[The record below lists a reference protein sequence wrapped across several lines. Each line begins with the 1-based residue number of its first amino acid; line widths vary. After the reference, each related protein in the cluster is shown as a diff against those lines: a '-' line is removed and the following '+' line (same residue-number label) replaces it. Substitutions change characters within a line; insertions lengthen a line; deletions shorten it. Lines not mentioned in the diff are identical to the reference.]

1 MSKLTV
7 NANEMIVKA
16 AIEKEKAENMVTIES
31 VLSLAAHKGHT
42 NAIIRNIHK
51 MVPVI
56 EGIVL
61 RAAQDKESG
70 DMYLYGEKFY
80 TEGSNNPNARAL
92 MEYAKDF
99 DTEEQVTIPL
109 SHWDENE
116 KELVSDYTVKCNDS
130 TAKRMY
136 VFTKT
141 HTLVIYSQ
149 LENDIRKIMKNSTD
163 AEIKDVKGKLV
174 DNVETM
180 GLRITNKNRVYVA
193 NKAVEGTHL
202 TVLNWSP
209 SNMRSETQLMTA
221 IQPDDAFKIMDKV
234 SGGALSEAM
243 AGKLTVAG
251 LTKLSARLGILG
263 APSVEMVKAAN
274 EEFGYVIVLDEIL
287 GPQDYNADT
296 KKMLESNG
304 IDIDNNTSDGAYC
317 ISVEMIQKS
326 FARLG
331 RNLSID
337 KALLFAAQTRA
348 NKYFTKVFGEAK
360 TQKNMQFRLN
370 RLIEMYGE
378 DKVLFVEAGTN
389 VSHLNREDYKVV
401 VVGNR
406 ETLGCIIDYNG
417 GKLLKNISLQKI
429 VEGDVT
435 THLLDIAKCSETATS
450 GQMLSKFLTADKEAT
465 INALLECMSNNFDT
479 VLENILSGDVNAHQA
494 SLAQF
499 ILRYVENGA
508 ENTAALEALIKEQL
522 PQQISMVYKNRIDI
536 KAYFQRAL
544 FDDTFF
550 LTAGKVDSLLARN
563 EYSGRL
569 ECYSRDVEVKF
580 MEEINEI
587 ENSGLTREEKDAKLA
602 VLLTGVAFKYP
613 SPSSDENAIVT
624 YVTSAQL
631 KARINAMYKAKQIT
645 REERTTLLDDFLNT
659 SYGVTKLG
667 ADNTLKHK
675 LAGMDTDYDG
685 IAVVFEKK
693 LVDILLTKY
702 NDNDG
707 LATIICK

>member
-1 MSKLTV
+1 MSKLV
-7 NANEMIVKA
+7 LNANGMIVKA
-16 AIEKEKAENMVTIES
+16 AVEKAEDIVTVEET
-31 VLSLAAHKGHT
+31 LSMAAHKGHV

-56 EGIVL
+56 EGVVL
-61 RAAQDKESG
+61 RAAQDKKTG
-70 DMYLYGEKFY
+70 KPYLYGERFY

-92 MEYAKDF
+92 MEFARDF
-99 DTEEQVTIPL
+99 DTNEQAVVQL
-109 SHWDENE
+109 SHWDEDE
-116 KELVSDYTVKCNDS
+116 KKLVPDHTVKCNDK
-130 TAKRMY
+130 TADRLY
-136 VFTKT
+136 VATKT
-141 HTLVIYSQ
+141 HTLVIYAQ
-149 LENDIRKIMKNSTD
+149 LEKDLKKIYQNHSEKQLKDMKQ
-163 AEIKDVKGKLV
+163 KFV
-174 DNVETM
+174 DEVETM
-180 GLRITNKNRVYVA
+180 GLRITKENKVYVA
-193 NKAVEGTHL
+193 NKSVEGTHL

-221 IQPDDAFKIMDKV
+221 IQADKAFEIMDEV
-234 SGGALSEAM
+234 SGGALSQAIE
-243 AGKLTVAG
+243 GKMTVAG
-251 LTKLSARLGILG
+251 LIKLSARLGILG

-287 GPQDYNADT
+287 GPQDYNKET
-296 KKMLESNG
+296 KEMLESNG
-304 IDIDNNTSDGAYC
+304 IEIDDNTSDGSYC
-317 ISVEMIQKS
+317 ISVEMMQKS
-326 FARLG
+326 FAKLG
-331 RNLSID
+331 RNLSME

-378 DKVLFVEAGTN
+378 DKVLFVEAGAD
-389 VSHLNREDYKVV
+389 VSNLNKEDYKVI

-429 VEGDVT
+429 VEGNVT
-435 THLLDIAKCSETATS
+435 THLLDIAKCSDTSTS
-450 GQMLSKFLTADKEAT
+450 GQMLAKFLIANKEAT
-465 INALLECMSNNFDT
+465 INALLECMAENFDAE
-479 VLENILSGDVNAHQA
+479 LENMLSGDVDAHKA

-499 ILRYVENGA
+499 IIRYVANGT
-508 ENTAALEALIKEQL
+508 ENTAALEALIKEML
-522 PQQISMVYKNRIDI
+522 PRLQSMIYKSKIDI

-563 EYSGRL
+563 KYTGRL

-580 MEEINEI
+580 AEEIAEI
-587 ENSGLTREEKDAKLA
+587 ENSNITREEKDAKLA

-645 REERTTLLDDFLNT
+645 RDERAILLDDFLNT

>member
-1 MSKLTV
+1 MSKLV
-7 NANEMIVKA
+7 LNANGMIVKA
-16 AIEKEKAENMVTIES
+16 AIERAEEIATIES
-31 VLSLAAHKGHT
+31 PLSMAAHKGHV
-42 NAIIRNIHK
+42 NAIIGNIHK

-70 DMYLYGEKFY
+70 EMYLYGEKFY

-92 MEYAKDF
+92 MEFAADF
-99 DTEEQVTIPL
+99 DTNEQAVVQL
-109 SHWDENE
+109 SNWDEDE
-116 KELVSDYTVKCNDS
+116 KKLKPNRTVKCNDT
-130 TAKRMY
+130 TADRLY
-136 VFTKT
+136 VATKT
-141 HTLVIYSQ
+141 HTLVVYAQI
-149 LENDIRKIMKNSTD
+149 ENDIRKIMKNSTD
-163 AEIKDVKGKLV
+163 AEIKEVKNKLV
-174 DNVETM
+174 DGVETM
-180 GLRITNKNRVYVA
+180 GLRITKNNKVYVA
-193 NKAVEGTHL
+193 NKSVEGTHL

-221 IQPDDAFKIMDKV
+221 IKQDDAFKIMDEV
-234 SGGALSEAM
+234 SGGALSEAIK
-243 AGKLTVAG
+243 GKLTVAG
-251 LTKLSARLGILG
+251 LIKLSARLGILG

-274 EEFGYVIVLDEIL
+274 EEFGYVIVLDEIK
-287 GPQDYNADT
+287 GPQDYNEET
-296 KKMLESNG
+296 KEMLESNG
-304 IDIDNNTSDGAYC
+304 IEIDDNTSDGAYC

-326 FARLG
+326 FAKLNRI
-331 RNLSID
+331 LSME

-370 RLIEMYGE
+370 KLIEKYGE
-378 DKVLFVEAGTN
+378 DKVLFVEAGAD
-389 VSHLNREDYKVV
+389 VSNLNKEDYKVI

-429 VEGDVT
+429 VEGNVT
-435 THLLDIAKCSETATS
+435 THLLDIAKCSETSTS
-450 GQMLSKFLTADKEAT
+450 GQMLAKFLIADKEAT
-465 INALLECMSNNFDT
+465 INALLECMTENFDAE
-479 VLENILSGDVNAHQA
+479 LENMLSGDVDAHKA

-499 ILRYVENGA
+499 IIRYVANGT
-508 ENTAALEALIKEQL
+508 ENTAALEALIKEML
-522 PQQISMVYKNRIDI
+522 PRQQSMVYKNRIDI

-550 LTAGKVDSLLARN
+550 LTAGKVNSLLARN

-580 MEEINEI
+580 AEEINEI
-587 ENSGLTREEKDAKLA
+587 ESSNATRAEKDAKLA
-602 VLLTGVAFKYP
+602 ALLTGVAFKYP

-645 REERTTLLDDFLNT
+645 RDERAILLDDFLNT

-693 LVDILLTKY
+693 LVNILLTKY

>member
-16 AIEKEKAENMVTIES
+16 AIEKAENIVTIES
-31 VLSLAAHKGHT
+31 ALSLAAHKGHA

-80 TEGSNNPNARAL
+80 TESSNNPNARAL

-479 VLENILSGDVNAHQA
+479 ALENILSGDVNAHQA

-645 REERTTLLDDFLNT
+645 REERATLLDDFLNT

>member
-1 MSKLTV
+1 MSKLV
-7 NANEMIVKA
+7 LNANGMIVKA
-16 AIEKEKAENMVTIES
+16 AVEKAEDIVTVEET
-31 VLSLAAHKGHT
+31 LSMAAHKGHV

-56 EGIVL
+56 EGILL
-61 RAAQDKESG
+61 RAAQDKKTG
-70 DMYLYGEKFY
+70 KPYLYGERFY

-92 MEYAKDF
+92 MEFARDF
-99 DTEEQVTIPL
+99 DTNEQAVVQL
-109 SHWDENE
+109 SHWDEDE
-116 KELVSDYTVKCNDS
+116 KKLVPDHTVKCNDK
-130 TAKRMY
+130 TADRLY
-136 VFTKT
+136 VATKT
-141 HTLVIYSQ
+141 HTLVIYAQ
-149 LENDIRKIMKNSTD
+149 LEKDLKKIYQNHSEKQLKDMKQ
-163 AEIKDVKGKLV
+163 KFV
-174 DNVETM
+174 DEVETM
-180 GLRITNKNRVYVA
+180 GLRITKENKVYVA
-193 NKAVEGTHL
+193 NKSVEGTHL

-221 IQPDDAFKIMDKV
+221 IQTDKAFEIMDEV
-234 SGGALSEAM
+234 SGGALSQAIE
-243 AGKLTVAG
+243 GKMTVAG
-251 LTKLSARLGILG
+251 LIKLSARLGILG

-274 EEFGYVIVLDEIL
+274 EEFGYVIVLDEIK
-287 GPQDYNADT
+287 GPQDYNEET
-296 KKMLESNG
+296 KEMLESNG
-304 IDIDNNTSDGAYC
+304 IEIDDNTSDGAYC

-326 FARLG
+326 FAKLNRI
-331 RNLSID
+331 LSME

-370 RLIEMYGE
+370 KLIEKYGE
-378 DKVLFVEAGTN
+378 DKVLFVEAGAD
-389 VSHLNREDYKVV
+389 VSNLNKEDYKVI

-429 VEGDVT
+429 VEGNVT
-435 THLLDIAKCSETATS
+435 THLLDIAKCSDTSTS
-450 GQMLSKFLTADKEAT
+450 GQMLAKFLIANKEAT
-465 INALLECMSNNFDT
+465 INALLECMAENFDAE
-479 VLENILSGDVNAHQA
+479 LENMLSGDVDAHKA

-499 ILRYVENGA
+499 MVRYVPNGV
-508 ENTAALEALIKEQL
+508 ENTAALEALIKEML
-522 PQQISMVYKNRIDI
+522 PRLQSMVYKSKIDI

-563 EYSGRL
+563 KYSGRL

-580 MEEINEI
+580 AEEINEI
-587 ENSGLTREEKDAKLA
+587 ESSNATRAEKDAKLA
-602 VLLTGVAFKYP
+602 ALLTGVAFKYP

-645 REERTTLLDDFLNT
+645 REERAILLDDFLNT

>member
-109 SHWDENE
+109 SHWDEDE

-479 VLENILSGDVNAHQA
+479 ALENILSGDVNAHQA

-645 REERTTLLDDFLNT
+645 REERATLLDDFLNT

>member
-16 AIEKEKAENMVTIES
+16 AIEKAENIVTIES
-31 VLSLAAHKGHT
+31 ALSLAAHKGHA

-360 TQKNMQFRLN
+360 TQKNMKFRLN

-479 VLENILSGDVNAHQA
+479 ALENILSGDVNAHQA

-645 REERTTLLDDFLNT
+645 REERATLLDDFLNT

>member
-7 NANEMIVKA
+7 NANGMIVKA
-16 AIEKEKAENMVTIES
+16 AIEKAENIVTIES
-31 VLSLAAHKGHT
+31 ALSLAAHNGHT

-109 SHWDENE
+109 SHWDADE
-116 KELVSDYTVKCNDS
+116 KELVSDYTVKCNDK

-141 HTLVIYSQ
+141 HTLVTYAQ
-149 LENDIRKIMKNSTD
+149 LENDIKKIKKNSTD
-163 AEIKDVKGKLV
+163 EEIKEIKNKFV
-174 DNVETM
+174 DEVETM

-193 NKAVEGTHL
+193 NKSVEGTHL

-221 IQPDDAFKIMDKV
+221 IQPDDAFKVLNEV
-234 SGGALSEAM
+234 SGGALSEALK
-243 AGKLTVAG
+243 GKLTITG
-251 LTKLSARLGILG
+251 LVKLSARLGILG
-263 APSVEMVKAAN
+263 APSVEMVKSAN
-274 EEFGYVIVLDEIL
+274 DEFGYVIVMKEIKGPFDYSEKQQVELDE
-287 GPQDYNADT
+287 A
-296 KKMLESNG
+296 G
-304 IDIDNNTSDGAYC
+304 IEIDNNTFDGAFWT
-317 ISVEMIQKS
+317 SVEFIAAS
-326 FARLG
+326 FAKLG
-331 RNLSID
+331 RRLPLS
-337 KALLFAAQTRA
+337 KAIYFAIQARA

-360 TQKNMQFRLN
+360 TQENMQYRLKKI
-370 RLIEMYGE
+370 IELHGE
-378 DKVLFVEAGTN
+378 DKVLRVKAGED
-389 VSHLNREDYKVV
+389 VSHLNKDDYEVII
-401 VVGNR
+401 VGN
-406 ETLGCIIDYNG
+406 EKCLGSIIDTNG

-450 GQMLSKFLTADKEAT
+450 GQMLSKFLTANKEAT
-465 INALLECMSNNFDT
+465 IDALLGCMGDNYDEK
-479 VLENILSGDVNAHQA
+479 LEEMLYGDIDAHQA

-499 ILRYVENGA
+499 ILRYAEDGA

-522 PQQISMVYKNRIDI
+522 PQQTSMIYKSKIDI

-563 EYSGRL
+563 KWTGRL
-569 ECYSRDVEVKF
+569 ECYSRDIEVKF
-580 MEEINEI
+580 AKEIAEI
-587 ENSGLTREEKDAKLA
+587 EAREDLTLEQKDKATSE
-602 VLLTGVAFKYP
+602 LLTGVAFKYP

-624 YVTSAQL
+624 YRTSKQL
-631 KARINAMYKAKQIT
+631 KAKINDMYKAKQIT
-645 REERTTLLDDFLNT
+645 REERAILLDDFLNT

-693 LVDILLTKY
+693 LVDILIAKY
-702 NDNDG
+702 PKTDG
-707 LATIICK
+707 LAAVICK

>member
-1 MSKLTV
+1 MSKLV
-7 NANEMIVKA
+7 LNANGMIVKA
-16 AIEKEKAENMVTIES
+16 AVEKAEDVVTVEGA
-31 VLSLAAHKGHT
+31 LSMAAHKGHT

-56 EGIVL
+56 EGVLL
-61 RAAQDKESG
+61 RAAQDKKTG
-70 DMYLYGEKFY
+70 KPYLYGERFY
-80 TEGSNNPNARAL
+80 TEGTNSPNARAL
-92 MEYAKDF
+92 MEFASDF
-99 DTEEQVTIPL
+99 DTNEQAVVQL
-109 SHWDENE
+109 SHWDEDE
-116 KELVSDYTVKCNDS
+116 KKLVPDHTVKCNDK
-130 TAKRMY
+130 TADRLY
-136 VFTKT
+136 VATKT
-141 HTLVIYSQ
+141 HTLVVYAQ
-149 LENDIRKIMKNSTD
+149 LEKDLKKIYQNHSEKQLKDMKQQF
-163 AEIKDVKGKLV
+163 V
-174 DNVETM
+174 DEVETM
-180 GLRITNKNRVYVA
+180 GLRITKDDKVYVA
-193 NKAVEGTHL
+193 NKSVEGTHL

-221 IQPDDAFKIMDKV
+221 IQPDDAFKVLDEV
-234 SGGALSEAM
+234 SGGALSQAIE
-243 AGKLTVAG
+243 GKLTVAS

-263 APSVEMVKAAN
+263 APSVEMAKAAN
-274 EEFGYVIVLDEIL
+274 EEFGYVIVLDEIK
-287 GPQDYNADT
+287 GPQDYNEET
-296 KKMLESNG
+296 KEMLESNG
-304 IDIDNNTSDGAYC
+304 IKIDDNTSDGAYC

-326 FARLG
+326 FAKLNRI
-331 RNLSID
+331 LSME

-370 RLIEMYGE
+370 KLIEKYGE
-378 DKVLFVEAGTN
+378 DKVLFVEAGAD
-389 VSHLNREDYKVV
+389 VSNLNKEDYKVI

-435 THLLDIAKCSETATS
+435 THLLDIAKCSETSTS
-450 GQMLSKFLTADKEAT
+450 GQMLSKFLIANKEAT
-465 INALLECMSNNFDT
+465 INALLECMADNFDAE
-479 VLENILSGDVNAHQA
+479 LENMLSGDVDAHKA

-499 ILRYVENGA
+499 MVRYVPNGV
-508 ENTAALEALIKEQL
+508 ENTAALEALIKEML
-522 PQQISMVYKNRIDI
+522 PRLQSMIYKSKIDI

-580 MEEINEI
+580 AEEINEI
-587 ENSGLTREEKDAKLA
+587 ESSNATRAEKDAKLA
-602 VLLTGVAFKYP
+602 ELLTGVAFKYP

-645 REERTTLLDDFLNT
+645 REERAILLDDFLNT

>member
-1 MSKLTV
+1 MSKLV
-7 NANEMIVKA
+7 LNANGMIVKA
-16 AIEKEKAENMVTIES
+16 AVEKAEDIVTVEET
-31 VLSLAAHKGHT
+31 LSMAAHKGHT

-56 EGIVL
+56 EGVLL
-61 RAAQDKESG
+61 RAAQDKKTG
-70 DMYLYGEKFY
+70 KPYLYGERFY
-80 TEGSNNPNARAL
+80 TEGTNSPNARAL
-92 MEYAKDF
+92 MGFASDF
-99 DTEEQVTIPL
+99 DTNEQAVVQL
-109 SHWDENE
+109 SHWDEDE
-116 KELVSDYTVKCNDS
+116 KKLVPDHTVKCNDK
-130 TAKRMY
+130 TADRLY
-136 VFTKT
+136 VATKT
-141 HTLVIYSQ
+141 HTLVVYAQ
-149 LENDIRKIMKNSTD
+149 LEKDLKKIYQKHSEKQLKDMKQQF
-163 AEIKDVKGKLV
+163 V
-174 DNVETM
+174 DEVETM
-180 GLRITNKNRVYVA
+180 GLRITKNDKVYVA
-193 NKAVEGTHL
+193 NKSVEGTHL

-221 IQPDDAFKIMDKV
+221 IQPDDAFKIMDEV
-234 SGGALSEAM
+234 SGGALSQAIE
-243 AGKLTVAG
+243 GKLTVAS

-287 GPQDYNADT
+287 GPQDYNEET
-296 KKMLESNG
+296 REMLESNG
-304 IDIDNNTSDGAYC
+304 IEIDDNTSDGAYC
-317 ISVEMIQKS
+317 ISVEMMQKS
-326 FARLG
+326 FAKLG
-331 RNLSID
+331 RNLSMD

-378 DKVLFVEAGTN
+378 DKVLFVEAGAD
-389 VSHLNREDYKVV
+389 VSNLNREDYKVI

-429 VEGDVT
+429 VEGNVT
-435 THLLDIAKCSETATS
+435 THLLDIAKCSDTSTS
-450 GQMLSKFLTADKEAT
+450 GQMLAKFLIADKEAT
-465 INALLECMSNNFDT
+465 INALLECMSENFDAE
-479 VLENILSGDVNAHQA
+479 LENMLSGDIDAHKA

-499 ILRYVENGA
+499 IIRYVANGT
-508 ENTAALEALIKEQL
+508 ENTAALEALIKEML
-522 PQQISMVYKNRIDI
+522 PRQQAMVYKNKIDI

-580 MEEINEI
+580 AEEINEI
-587 ENSGLTREEKDAKLA
+587 ESSNATRAEKDAKLA
-602 VLLTGVAFKYP
+602 ELLTGVAFKYP

-645 REERTTLLDDFLNT
+645 RDERAILLDDFLNT

>member
-1 MSKLTV
+1 MSKLV
-7 NANEMIVKA
+7 LNANGMIVKA
-16 AIEKEKAENMVTIES
+16 AIERAEEIATIES
-31 VLSLAAHKGHT
+31 PLSMAAHKGHV
-42 NAIIRNIHK
+42 NAIIGNIHK

-70 DMYLYGEKFY
+70 EIYLYGEKFY

-92 MEYAKDF
+92 MEFAADF
-99 DTEEQVTIPL
+99 DTNEQAVVQL
-109 SHWDENE
+109 SNWDEDE
-116 KELVSDYTVKCNDS
+116 KKLKPNRTVKCNDT
-130 TAKRMY
+130 TADRLY
-136 VFTKT
+136 VATKT
-141 HTLVIYSQ
+141 HTLVVYAQI
-149 LENDIRKIMKNSTD
+149 ENDIRKIMKNSTD
-163 AEIKDVKGKLV
+163 AEIKEVKNKLV
-174 DNVETM
+174 DGVETM
-180 GLRITNKNRVYVA
+180 GLRITKNNKVYVA
-193 NKAVEGTHL
+193 NKSVEGTHL

-221 IQPDDAFKIMDKV
+221 IKQDDAFKIMDEV
-234 SGGALSEAM
+234 SGGALSEAIK
-243 AGKLTVAG
+243 GKLTVAG
-251 LTKLSARLGILG
+251 LIKLSARLGILG

-274 EEFGYVIVLDEIL
+274 EEFGYVIVLDEIK
-287 GPQDYNADT
+287 GPQDYNEET
-296 KKMLESNG
+296 KEMLESNG
-304 IDIDNNTSDGAYC
+304 IEIDDNTSDGAYC

-326 FARLG
+326 FAKLNRI
-331 RNLSID
+331 LSME

-370 RLIEMYGE
+370 KLIEKYGE
-378 DKVLFVEAGTN
+378 DKVLFVEAGAD
-389 VSHLNREDYKVV
+389 VSNLNKEDYKVI

-429 VEGDVT
+429 VEGNVT
-435 THLLDIAKCSETATS
+435 THLLDIAKCSETYTS
-450 GQMLSKFLTADKEAT
+450 GQMLDKFLIADKEAT
-465 INALLECMSNNFDT
+465 INALLECMTENFDAE
-479 VLENILSGDVNAHQA
+479 LENMLSGDVDAHKA

-499 ILRYVENGA
+499 IIRYVANGT
-508 ENTAALEALIKEQL
+508 ENTAALEALIKEML
-522 PQQISMVYKNRIDI
+522 PRQQSMVYKNRIDI

-580 MEEINEI
+580 AEEINEI
-587 ENSGLTREEKDAKLA
+587 ESSNATRAEKDAKLA
-602 VLLTGVAFKYP
+602 ALLTGVAFKYP

-624 YVTSAQL
+624 YVTLAQL

-645 REERTTLLDDFLNT
+645 REERTILLDDFLNT

>member
-1 MSKLTV
+1 MSKLV
-7 NANEMIVKA
+7 LNANGMIVKA
-16 AIEKEKAENMVTIES
+16 AVEKAEDIVIVEET
-31 VLSLAAHKGHT
+31 LSMAAHKGHT

-56 EGIVL
+56 EGVLL
-61 RAAQDKESG
+61 RAAQDKKTG
-70 DMYLYGEKFY
+70 KPYLYGERFY
-80 TEGSNNPNARAL
+80 TEGTNSPNARAL
-92 MEYAKDF
+92 MGFASDF
-99 DTEEQVTIPL
+99 DTNEQAVVQL
-109 SHWDENE
+109 SHWDEDE
-116 KELVSDYTVKCNDS
+116 KKLVPDHTVKCNDK
-130 TAKRMY
+130 TADRLY
-136 VFTKT
+136 VATKT
-141 HTLVIYSQ
+141 HTLVVYAQ
-149 LENDIRKIMKNSTD
+149 LEKDLKKIYQKHSEKQLKDMKQQF
-163 AEIKDVKGKLV
+163 V
-174 DNVETM
+174 DEVETM
-180 GLRITNKNRVYVA
+180 GLRITKNDKVYVA
-193 NKAVEGTHL
+193 NKSVEGTHL

-221 IQPDDAFKIMDKV
+221 IQPDDAFKIMDEV
-234 SGGALSEAM
+234 SGGALSQAIE
-243 AGKLTVAG
+243 GKLTVAS

-287 GPQDYNADT
+287 GPQDYNEET
-296 KKMLESNG
+296 REMLESNG
-304 IDIDNNTSDGAYC
+304 IEIDDNTSDGAYC
-317 ISVEMIQKS
+317 ISVKMMQKS
-326 FARLG
+326 FAKLG
-331 RNLSID
+331 RNLSMD

-378 DKVLFVEAGTN
+378 DKVLFVEAGAD
-389 VSHLNREDYKVV
+389 VSNLNREDYKVI

-429 VEGDVT
+429 VEGNVT
-435 THLLDIAKCSETATS
+435 THLLDIAKCSDTSTS
-450 GQMLSKFLTADKEAT
+450 GQMLAKFLIADKEAT
-465 INALLECMSNNFDT
+465 INALLECMSENFDAE
-479 VLENILSGDVNAHQA
+479 LENMLSGDIDAHKA

-499 ILRYVENGA
+499 IIRYVANGT
-508 ENTAALEALIKEQL
+508 ENTAALEALIKEML
-522 PQQISMVYKNRIDI
+522 PRLQSMIYKSKIDI

-580 MEEINEI
+580 AEEINEI
-587 ENSGLTREEKDAKLA
+587 ESSNATRAEKDAKLA
-602 VLLTGVAFKYP
+602 ELLTGVAFKYP

-645 REERTTLLDDFLNT
+645 RDERAILLDDFLNT

>member
-1 MSKLTV
+1 MSKLV
-7 NANEMIVKA
+7 LNANGMIVKA
-16 AIEKEKAENMVTIES
+16 AIERAEEIATIES
-31 VLSLAAHKGHT
+31 PLSMAAHKGHV
-42 NAIIRNIHK
+42 NAIIGNIHK

-70 DMYLYGEKFY
+70 EIYLYGEKFY

-92 MEYAKDF
+92 MEFAADF
-99 DTEEQVTIPL
+99 DTNEQAVVQL
-109 SHWDENE
+109 SNWDEDE
-116 KELVSDYTVKCNDS
+116 KKLKPNRTVKCNDT
-130 TAKRMY
+130 TADRLY
-136 VFTKT
+136 VATKT
-141 HTLVIYSQ
+141 HTLVVYAQI
-149 LENDIRKIMKNSTD
+149 ENDIRKIMKNSTD
-163 AEIKDVKGKLV
+163 AEIKEVKNKLV
-174 DNVETM
+174 DGVETM
-180 GLRITNKNRVYVA
+180 GLRITKNNKVYVA
-193 NKAVEGTHL
+193 NKSVEGTHL

-221 IQPDDAFKIMDKV
+221 IKQDDAFKIMDEV
-234 SGGALSEAM
+234 SGGALSEAIK
-243 AGKLTVAG
+243 GKLTVAG
-251 LTKLSARLGILG
+251 LIKLSARLGILG

-274 EEFGYVIVLDEIL
+274 EEFGYVIVLDEIK
-287 GPQDYNADT
+287 GPQDYNEET
-296 KKMLESNG
+296 KEMLESNG
-304 IDIDNNTSDGAYC
+304 IEIDDNTSDGAYC

-326 FARLG
+326 FAKLNRI
-331 RNLSID
+331 LSME

-370 RLIEMYGE
+370 KLIEKYGE
-378 DKVLFVEAGTN
+378 DKVLFVEAGAD
-389 VSHLNREDYKVV
+389 VSNLNKEDYKVI

-429 VEGDVT
+429 VEGNVT
-435 THLLDIAKCSETATS
+435 THLLDIAKCSETSTS
-450 GQMLSKFLTADKEAT
+450 GQMLAKFLIADKEAT
-465 INALLECMSNNFDT
+465 INALLECMTENFDAE
-479 VLENILSGDVNAHQA
+479 LENMLSGDVDAHKA

-499 ILRYVENGA
+499 IIRYVANGT
-508 ENTAALEALIKEQL
+508 ENTAALEALIKEML
-522 PQQISMVYKNRIDI
+522 PRQQSMVYKNRINI

-550 LTAGKVDSLLARN
+550 LTAGKVNSLLARN

-580 MEEINEI
+580 AEEINEI
-587 ENSGLTREEKDAKLA
+587 ENSNATRAEKDAKLA
-602 VLLTGVAFKYP
+602 ELLTGVAFKYP

-645 REERTTLLDDFLNT
+645 RDERAILLDDFLNT

>member
-1 MSKLTV
+1 MSKLV
-7 NANEMIVKA
+7 LNANGMIVKA
-16 AIEKEKAENMVTIES
+16 AIERAEEIATIES
-31 VLSLAAHKGHT
+31 PLSMAAHKGHV
-42 NAIIRNIHK
+42 NAIIGNIHK

-70 DMYLYGEKFY
+70 EMYLYGERFY

-92 MEYAKDF
+92 MEFAADF
-99 DTEEQVTIPL
+99 DTNEQAVVQL
-109 SHWDENE
+109 SNWDEDE
-116 KELVSDYTVKCNDS
+116 KKLKPNRTVKCNDT
-130 TAKRMY
+130 TADRLY
-136 VFTKT
+136 VATKT
-141 HTLVIYSQ
+141 HTLVVYAQI
-149 LENDIRKIMKNSTD
+149 ENDIRKIMKNSTD
-163 AEIKDVKGKLV
+163 AEIKEVKNKLV
-174 DNVETM
+174 DGVETM
-180 GLRITNKNRVYVA
+180 GLRITKNNKVYVA
-193 NKAVEGTHL
+193 NKSVEGTHL

-221 IQPDDAFKIMDKV
+221 IKQDDAFKIMDEV
-234 SGGALSEAM
+234 SGGALSEAIK
-243 AGKLTVAG
+243 GKLTVAG
-251 LTKLSARLGILG
+251 LIKLSARLGILG

-274 EEFGYVIVLDEIL
+274 EEFGYVIVLDEIK
-287 GPQDYNADT
+287 GPQDYNEET
-296 KKMLESNG
+296 KEMLESNG
-304 IDIDNNTSDGAYC
+304 IEIDDNTSDGAYC

-326 FARLG
+326 FAKLNRI
-331 RNLSID
+331 LSME

-370 RLIEMYGE
+370 KLIEKYGE
-378 DKVLFVEAGTN
+378 DKVLFVEAGAD
-389 VSHLNREDYKVV
+389 VSNLNKEDYKVI

-429 VEGDVT
+429 VEGNVT
-435 THLLDIAKCSETATS
+435 THLLDIAKCSETSTS
-450 GQMLSKFLTADKEAT
+450 GQMLAKFLIADKEAT
-465 INALLECMSNNFDT
+465 INALLECMTENFDAE
-479 VLENILSGDVNAHQA
+479 LENMLSGDVDAHKA

-499 ILRYVENGA
+499 IIRYVANGT
-508 ENTAALEALIKEQL
+508 ENTAALEALIKEML
-522 PQQISMVYKNRIDI
+522 PRQQSMVYKNRIDI

-550 LTAGKVDSLLARN
+550 LTAGKVNSLLARN

-580 MEEINEI
+580 AEEINEI
-587 ENSGLTREEKDAKLA
+587 ENSNITREEKDAKLA
-602 VLLTGVAFKYP
+602 ALLTGVAFKYP

-645 REERTTLLDDFLNT
+645 RDERAILLDDFLNT

>member
-7 NANEMIVKA
+7 NANGMIVKA
-16 AIEKEKAENMVTIES
+16 AIEKAENIVTIES
-31 VLSLAAHKGHT
+31 ALSLAAHNGHT

-109 SHWDENE
+109 SHWDADE
-116 KELVSDYTVKCNDS
+116 KELVSDYTVKCNDK

-141 HTLVIYSQ
+141 HTLVTYAQ
-149 LENDIRKIMKNSTD
+149 LENDIKKIKKNSTD
-163 AEIKDVKGKLV
+163 EEIKEIKNKFV
-174 DNVETM
+174 DEVETM

-193 NKAVEGTHL
+193 NKSVEGTHL

-479 VLENILSGDVNAHQA
+479 ALENILSGDVNAHQA

-645 REERTTLLDDFLNT
+645 REERATLLDDFLNT

>member
-16 AIEKEKAENMVTIES
+16 AIEKAENTVTIES
-31 VLSLAAHKGHT
+31 ALSLAAHKGHA

-109 SHWDENE
+109 SHWDEDE

-479 VLENILSGDVNAHQA
+479 ALENILSGDVNAHQA

>member
-16 AIEKEKAENMVTIES
+16 AIEKAENIVTIES
-31 VLSLAAHKGHT
+31 VLSLAAHKGHA

-109 SHWDENE
+109 SHWDEDE
-116 KELVSDYTVKCNDS
+116 KELVSDYTVKCNDN

-287 GPQDYNADT
+287 GPQDYNVDT

-479 VLENILSGDVNAHQA
+479 ALENILSGDVNAHQA

>member
-7 NANEMIVKA
+7 NANGMIVKA
-16 AIEKEKAENMVTIES
+16 AAIEKAEDVVTIES
-31 VLSLAAHKGHT
+31 ALSLAAHNGHA

-479 VLENILSGDVNAHQA
+479 ALENILSGDVNAHQA

-645 REERTTLLDDFLNT
+645 REERATLLDDFLNT

>member
-1 MSKLTV
+1 MSKLV
-7 NANEMIVKA
+7 LNANGMIVKA
-16 AIEKEKAENMVTIES
+16 AVEKAENVVTIEET
-31 VLSLAAHKGHT
+31 LSMAAHKGHT

-56 EGIVL
+56 EGVLL
-61 RAAQDKESG
+61 RAAQDKKTG
-70 DMYLYGEKFY
+70 KPYLYGERFY
-80 TEGSNNPNARAL
+80 TEGTNSPNARAL
-92 MEYAKDF
+92 MEFASDF
-99 DTEEQVTIPL
+99 DTNEQAVVQL
-109 SHWDENE
+109 SHWDEDE
-116 KELVSDYTVKCNDS
+116 KKLVPDHTVKCNDK
-130 TAKRMY
+130 TADRLY
-136 VFTKT
+136 VATKT
-141 HTLVIYSQ
+141 HTLVVYAQ
-149 LENDIRKIMKNSTD
+149 LEKDLKKIYQNHSEKQLKDMKQQF
-163 AEIKDVKGKLV
+163 V
-174 DNVETM
+174 DEVETM
-180 GLRITNKNRVYVA
+180 GLRITKDDKVYVA
-193 NKAVEGTHL
+193 NKSVEGTHL

-221 IQPDDAFKIMDKV
+221 IQPDDAFKIMDEV
-234 SGGALSEAM
+234 SGGALSQAIE
-243 AGKLTVAG
+243 GKLTVAS

-287 GPQDYNADT
+287 GPQDYNEET
-296 KKMLESNG
+296 RGMLESNG
-304 IDIDNNTSDGAYC
+304 IEIDDNTSDGSYC
-317 ISVEMIQKS
+317 ISVEMMQKS
-326 FARLG
+326 FAKLG
-331 RNLSID
+331 RNLSMD

-378 DKVLFVEAGTN
+378 DKVLFVEAGAD
-389 VSHLNREDYKVV
+389 VSNLNKEDYKVI

-435 THLLDIAKCSETATS
+435 THLLDIAKCSETSTS
-450 GQMLSKFLTADKEAT
+450 GQMLAKFLIANKEAT
-465 INALLECMSNNFDT
+465 INALLECMADNFDAE
-479 VLENILSGDVNAHQA
+479 LENMLSGDVDAHKA

-499 ILRYVENGA
+499 IIRYVANGT
-508 ENTAALEALIKEQL
+508 ENTAALEALIKEML
-522 PQQISMVYKNRIDI
+522 PRLQSMIYKSKIDI

-580 MEEINEI
+580 AEEINEI
-587 ENSGLTREEKDAKLA
+587 ESSNATRAEKDAKLA
-602 VLLTGVAFKYP
+602 ELLTGVAFKYP

-645 REERTTLLDDFLNT
+645 RDERAILLDDFLNT

>member
-16 AIEKEKAENMVTIES
+16 AIEKAENIVTIES
-31 VLSLAAHKGHT
+31 ALSLAAHKGHA

-109 SHWDENE
+109 SHWDEDE

-180 GLRITNKNRVYVA
+180 GLRITNKNRVYIA

-479 VLENILSGDVNAHQA
+479 ALENILSGDVNAHQA

>member
-1 MSKLTV
+1 MSKLV
-7 NANEMIVKA
+7 LNANGMIVKA
-16 AIEKEKAENMVTIES
+16 AVEKAEDVVTVEET
-31 VLSLAAHKGHT
+31 LSLAAHKGHA

-56 EGIVL
+56 EGIIL

-70 DMYLYGEKFY
+70 EMYLYGERFH
-80 TEGSNNPNARAL
+80 TTGSNNPNARAL
-92 MEYAKDF
+92 MEFAADF
-99 DTEEQVTIPL
+99 DTNEQAVVQL
-109 SHWDENE
+109 SHWDEDE
-116 KELVSDYTVKCNDS
+116 KALAPDYTVKCNDT
-130 TAKRMY
+130 TADRLYMA
-136 VFTKT
+136 TKT
-141 HTLVIYSQ
+141 HTLVVYAR

-163 AEIKDVKGKLV
+163 AEIKEVKNKLV
-174 DNVETM
+174 DGVETM
-180 GLRITNKNRVYVA
+180 GLRITKNDKIYVA
-193 NKAVEGTHL
+193 SKSVEGTHL

-221 IQPDDAFKIMDKV
+221 IQPDDAFKIMDEV
-234 SGGALSEAM
+234 SGGALSQAM
-243 AGKLTVAG
+243 SGKLTVAG

-287 GPQDYNADT
+287 GPQDYNEET
-296 KKMLESNG
+296 REMLESNG
-304 IDIDNNTSDGAYC
+304 IEIDDNTSDGAYC
-317 ISVEMIQKS
+317 ISVEMMQKS
-326 FARLG
+326 FAKLG
-331 RNLSID
+331 RNLSMD

-378 DKVLFVEAGTN
+378 DKVLFVEAGTD
-389 VSHLNREDYKVV
+389 VSNLNREDYKVI

-429 VEGDVT
+429 VEGNVT
-435 THLLDIAKCSETATS
+435 THLLDIAKCSDTSTS
-450 GQMLSKFLTADKEAT
+450 GQMLAKFLIADKEAT
-465 INALLECMSNNFDT
+465 INALLECMSENFDAE
-479 VLENILSGDVNAHQA
+479 LENMLSGDIDAHKA

-499 ILRYVENGA
+499 IIRYVANGT
-508 ENTAALEALIKEQL
+508 ENTAALEALIKEML
-522 PQQISMVYKNRIDI
+522 PRQQAMVYKNKIDI

-580 MEEINEI
+580 AEEINEI
-587 ENSGLTREEKDAKLA
+587 ESSNATRAEKDAKLA
-602 VLLTGVAFKYP
+602 ELLTGVAFKYP

-645 REERTTLLDDFLNT
+645 RDERAILLDDFLNT

>member
-1 MSKLTV
+1 MSKLV
-7 NANEMIVKA
+7 LNANGMIVKA
-16 AIEKEKAENMVTIES
+16 AIERAEEIATIES
-31 VLSLAAHKGHT
+31 PLSMAAHKGHV
-42 NAIIRNIHK
+42 NAIIGNIHK

-70 DMYLYGEKFY
+70 EIYLYGEKFY

-92 MEYAKDF
+92 MEFAADF
-99 DTEEQVTIPL
+99 DTNEQAVVQL
-109 SHWDENE
+109 SNWDEDE
-116 KELVSDYTVKCNDS
+116 KKLKPNRTVKCNDT
-130 TAKRMY
+130 TADRLY
-136 VFTKT
+136 VATKT
-141 HTLVIYSQ
+141 HTLVVYAQI
-149 LENDIRKIMKNSTD
+149 ENDIRKIMKNSTD
-163 AEIKDVKGKLV
+163 AEIKEVKNKLV
-174 DNVETM
+174 DGVETM
-180 GLRITNKNRVYVA
+180 GLRITKNNKVYVA
-193 NKAVEGTHL
+193 NKSVEGTHL

-221 IQPDDAFKIMDKV
+221 IKQDDAFKIMDEV
-234 SGGALSEAM
+234 SGGALSEAIK
-243 AGKLTVAG
+243 GKLTVAG
-251 LTKLSARLGILG
+251 LIKLSARLGILG

-274 EEFGYVIVLDEIL
+274 EEFGYVIVLDEIK
-287 GPQDYNADT
+287 GPQDYNEET
-296 KKMLESNG
+296 KEMLESNG
-304 IDIDNNTSDGAYC
+304 IEIDDNTSDGAYC

-326 FARLG
+326 FAKLNRI
-331 RNLSID
+331 LSME

-370 RLIEMYGE
+370 KLIEKYGE
-378 DKVLFVEAGTN
+378 DKVLFVEAGAD
-389 VSHLNREDYKVV
+389 VSNLNKEDYKVI

-429 VEGDVT
+429 VEGNVT
-435 THLLDIAKCSETATS
+435 THLLDIAKCSETSTS
-450 GQMLSKFLTADKEAT
+450 GQMLAKFLIADKEAT
-465 INALLECMSNNFDT
+465 INALLECMTENFDAE
-479 VLENILSGDVNAHQA
+479 LENMLSGDVDAHKA

-499 ILRYVENGA
+499 IIRYVANGT
-508 ENTAALEALIKEQL
+508 ENTAALEALIKEML
-522 PQQISMVYKNRIDI
+522 PRQQSMVYKNRIDI

-550 LTAGKVDSLLARN
+550 LTAGKVNSLLARN

-580 MEEINEI
+580 AEEINEI
-587 ENSGLTREEKDAKLA
+587 ESSNATRAEKDAKLA
-602 VLLTGVAFKYP
+602 ALLTGVAFKYP

-645 REERTTLLDDFLNT
+645 RDERAILLDDFLNT

-693 LVDILLTKY
+693 LVNILLTKY

>member
-16 AIEKEKAENMVTIES
+16 AIEKAENIVTIES
-31 VLSLAAHKGHT
+31 ALSLAAHKGHA

-337 KALLFAAQTRA
+337 KALLFATQTRA

-479 VLENILSGDVNAHQA
+479 ALENILSGDVNAHQA

-587 ENSGLTREEKDAKLA
+587 ENSGLTREEKNAKLA

-645 REERTTLLDDFLNT
+645 REERATLLDDFLNT

>member
-1 MSKLTV
+1 MSKLV
-7 NANEMIVKA
+7 LNANGMIVKA
-16 AIEKEKAENMVTIES
+16 AAEKAEDVVTVEET
-31 VLSLAAHKGHT
+31 LSLAAHKGHA

-56 EGIVL
+56 EGIIL

-70 DMYLYGEKFY
+70 EMYLYGERFH
-80 TEGSNNPNARAL
+80 TTGSNNPNARAL
-92 MEYAKDF
+92 MEFAADF
-99 DTEEQVTIPL
+99 DTNEQAVVQL
-109 SHWDENE
+109 SRWDEDE
-116 KELVSDYTVKCNDS
+116 KALVPDYTVKCNDT
-130 TAKRMY
+130 TADRLYMA
-136 VFTKT
+136 TKT
-141 HTLVIYSQ
+141 HTLVVYAR

-163 AEIKDVKGKLV
+163 AEIKEVKNKLV
-174 DNVETM
+174 DGVETM
-180 GLRITNKNRVYVA
+180 GLRITKNDKIYVA
-193 NKAVEGTHL
+193 SKSVEGTHL

-221 IQPDDAFKIMDKV
+221 IQPDDAFKIMDEV
-234 SGGALSEAM
+234 SGGALSQAIE
-243 AGKLTVAG
+243 GKLTVAG

-287 GPQDYNADT
+287 GPQDYNEET
-296 KKMLESNG
+296 REMLESNG
-304 IDIDNNTSDGAYC
+304 IEIDNNTSDGAYC
-317 ISVEMIQKS
+317 ISVEMMQKS
-326 FARLG
+326 FAKLG
-331 RNLSID
+331 RNLSMD

-378 DKVLFVEAGTN
+378 DKVLFVEAGAD
-389 VSHLNREDYKVV
+389 VSNLNREDYKVI

-429 VEGDVT
+429 VEGNVT
-435 THLLDIAKCSETATS
+435 THLLDIAKCSDTSTS
-450 GQMLSKFLTADKEAT
+450 GQMLAKFLIADKEAT
-465 INALLECMSNNFDT
+465 INALLECMSENFDAE
-479 VLENILSGDVNAHQA
+479 LENMLSGDIDAHKA

-499 ILRYVENGA
+499 IIRYVANGT
-508 ENTAALEALIKEQL
+508 ENTAALEALIKEML
-522 PQQISMVYKNRIDI
+522 PRQQAMVYKNKIDI

-580 MEEINEI
+580 AEEINEI
-587 ENSGLTREEKDAKLA
+587 ESSNATRAEKDAKLA
-602 VLLTGVAFKYP
+602 ELLTGVAFKYP

-645 REERTTLLDDFLNT
+645 RDERAILLDDFLNT

>member
-1 MSKLTV
+1 MSKLV
-7 NANEMIVKA
+7 LNANGMIVKA
-16 AIEKEKAENMVTIES
+16 AVEKAEDIVTVEET
-31 VLSLAAHKGHT
+31 LSMAAHKGHT

-56 EGIVL
+56 EGVLL
-61 RAAQDKESG
+61 RAAQDKKTG
-70 DMYLYGEKFY
+70 KPYLYGERFY
-80 TEGSNNPNARAL
+80 TEGTNSPNARAL
-92 MEYAKDF
+92 MGFASDF
-99 DTEEQVTIPL
+99 DTNEQAVVQL
-109 SHWDENE
+109 SHWDEDE
-116 KELVSDYTVKCNDS
+116 KKLVPDHTVKCNDK
-130 TAKRMY
+130 TADRLY
-136 VFTKT
+136 VATKT
-141 HTLVIYSQ
+141 HTLVVYAQ
-149 LENDIRKIMKNSTD
+149 LEKDLKKIYQKHSEKQLKDMKQQF
-163 AEIKDVKGKLV
+163 V
-174 DNVETM
+174 DEVETM
-180 GLRITNKNRVYVA
+180 GLRITKNDKVYVA
-193 NKAVEGTHL
+193 NKSVEGTHL

-221 IQPDDAFKIMDKV
+221 IQPDDAFKIMDEV
-234 SGGALSEAM
+234 SGGALSQAIE
-243 AGKLTVAG
+243 GKLTVAS

-287 GPQDYNADT
+287 GPQDYNEET
-296 KKMLESNG
+296 REMLESNG
-304 IDIDNNTSDGAYC
+304 IEIDDNTSDGAYC
-317 ISVEMIQKS
+317 ISVEMMQKS
-326 FARLG
+326 FAKLG
-331 RNLSID
+331 RNLSMD

-378 DKVLFVEAGTN
+378 DKVLFVEAGAD
-389 VSHLNREDYKVV
+389 VSNLNREDYKVI

-429 VEGDVT
+429 VEGNVT
-435 THLLDIAKCSETATS
+435 THLLDIAKCSDTSTS
-450 GQMLSKFLTADKEAT
+450 GQMLAKFLIANKEAT
-465 INALLECMSNNFDT
+465 INALLECMSENFDAE
-479 VLENILSGDVNAHQA
+479 LENMLSGDIDAHKA

-499 ILRYVENGA
+499 IIRYVANGT
-508 ENTAALEALIKEQL
+508 ENTAALEALIKEML
-522 PQQISMVYKNRIDI
+522 PRLQSMIYKSKIDI

-580 MEEINEI
+580 AKEINEI
-587 ENSGLTREEKDAKLA
+587 ESSNATRAEKDAKLA
-602 VLLTGVAFKYP
+602 ELLTGVAFKYP

-645 REERTTLLDDFLNT
+645 RDERAILLDDFLNT

>member
-16 AIEKEKAENMVTIES
+16 AIEKAENIVTIES
-31 VLSLAAHKGHT
+31 ALSLAAHKGHA

-109 SHWDENE
+109 SHWDADE

-287 GPQDYNADT
+287 GPQDYNANT

-479 VLENILSGDVNAHQA
+479 ALENILSGDVNAHQA

-645 REERTTLLDDFLNT
+645 REERATLLDDFLNT

>member
-1 MSKLTV
+1 MSKLV
-7 NANEMIVKA
+7 LNANGMIVKA
-16 AIEKEKAENMVTIES
+16 AVEKAEDIVTVEET
-31 VLSLAAHKGHT
+31 LSMAAHKGHT

-56 EGIVL
+56 EGVLL
-61 RAAQDKESG
+61 RAAQDKKTG
-70 DMYLYGEKFY
+70 KPYLYGERFY
-80 TEGSNNPNARAL
+80 TEGTNSPNARAL
-92 MEYAKDF
+92 MGFASDF
-99 DTEEQVTIPL
+99 DTNEQAVVQL
-109 SHWDENE
+109 SHWDEDE
-116 KELVSDYTVKCNDS
+116 KKLVPDHTVKCNDK
-130 TAKRMY
+130 TADRLY
-136 VFTKT
+136 VATKT
-141 HTLVIYSQ
+141 HTLVVYAQ
-149 LENDIRKIMKNSTD
+149 LEKDLKKIYQKHSEKQLKDMKQQF
-163 AEIKDVKGKLV
+163 V
-174 DNVETM
+174 DEVETM
-180 GLRITNKNRVYVA
+180 GLRITKNDKVYVA
-193 NKAVEGTHL
+193 NKSVEGTHL

-221 IQPDDAFKIMDKV
+221 IQPDDAFKIMDEV
-234 SGGALSEAM
+234 SGGALSQAM
-243 AGKLTVAG
+243 SGKLTVAG

-287 GPQDYNADT
+287 GPQDYNEET
-296 KKMLESNG
+296 REMLESNG
-304 IDIDNNTSDGAYC
+304 IEIDDNTSDGAYC
-317 ISVEMIQKS
+317 ISVEMMQKS
-326 FARLG
+326 FAKLG
-331 RNLSID
+331 RNLSMD

-378 DKVLFVEAGTN
+378 DKVLFVEAGAD
-389 VSHLNREDYKVV
+389 VSNLNREDYKVI

-429 VEGDVT
+429 VEGNVT
-435 THLLDIAKCSETATS
+435 THLLDIAKCSDTSTS
-450 GQMLSKFLTADKEAT
+450 GQMLAKFLIADKEAT
-465 INALLECMSNNFDT
+465 INALLECMSENFDAE
-479 VLENILSGDVNAHQA
+479 LENMLSGDIDAHKA

-499 ILRYVENGA
+499 IIRYVANGT
-508 ENTAALEALIKEQL
+508 ENTAALEALIKEML
-522 PQQISMVYKNRIDI
+522 PRLQSMIYKSKIDI

-580 MEEINEI
+580 AKEINEI
-587 ENSGLTREEKDAKLA
+587 ESSNATRAEKDAKLA
-602 VLLTGVAFKYP
+602 ELLTGVAFKYP

-645 REERTTLLDDFLNT
+645 RDERAILLDDFLNT

>member
-16 AIEKEKAENMVTIES
+16 AIEKAENIVTIES
-31 VLSLAAHKGHT
+31 ALSLAAHKGHA

-479 VLENILSGDVNAHQA
+479 ALENILSGDVNAHQA

-645 REERTTLLDDFLNT
+645 REERATLLDDFLNT

-693 LVDILLTKY
+693 LVDILLTISY
-702 NDNDG
+702 PRD
-707 LATIICK
+707 

>member
-7 NANEMIVKA
+7 NANGMIVKA
-16 AIEKEKAENMVTIES
+16 AIEKAENIVTIES
-31 VLSLAAHKGHT
+31 ALSLAAHKGHA

-109 SHWDENE
+109 SHWDEDE

-479 VLENILSGDVNAHQA
+479 ALENILSGDVNAHQA

-645 REERTTLLDDFLNT
+645 REERATLLDDFLNT

>member
-1 MSKLTV
+1 MSKLV
-7 NANEMIVKA
+7 LNANGMIVKA
-16 AIEKEKAENMVTIES
+16 AVEKAEDIVTVEET
-31 VLSLAAHKGHT
+31 LSMAAHKGHT

-56 EGIVL
+56 EGVLL
-61 RAAQDKESG
+61 RAAQDKKTG
-70 DMYLYGEKFY
+70 KPYLYGERFY
-80 TEGSNNPNARAL
+80 TEGTNSPNARAL
-92 MEYAKDF
+92 MGFASDF
-99 DTEEQVTIPL
+99 DTNEQAVVQL
-109 SHWDENE
+109 SHWDEDE
-116 KELVSDYTVKCNDS
+116 KKLVPDHTVKCNDK
-130 TAKRMY
+130 TADRLY
-136 VFTKT
+136 VATKT
-141 HTLVIYSQ
+141 HTLVVYAQ
-149 LENDIRKIMKNSTD
+149 LEKDLKKIYQKHSEKQLKDMKQQF
-163 AEIKDVKGKLV
+163 V
-174 DNVETM
+174 DEVETM
-180 GLRITNKNRVYVA
+180 GLRITKNDKVYVA
-193 NKAVEGTHL
+193 NKSVEGTHL

-221 IQPDDAFKIMDKV
+221 IQPDDAFKIMDEV
-234 SGGALSEAM
+234 SGGALSQAIE
-243 AGKLTVAG
+243 GKLTVAS

-287 GPQDYNADT
+287 GPQDYNEET
-296 KKMLESNG
+296 REMLESNG
-304 IDIDNNTSDGAYC
+304 IEIDDNTSDGAYC
-317 ISVEMIQKS
+317 ISVEMMQKS
-326 FARLG
+326 FAKLG
-331 RNLSID
+331 RNLSMD

-378 DKVLFVEAGTN
+378 DKVLFVEAGTD
-389 VSHLNREDYKVV
+389 VSNLNREDYKVI

-429 VEGDVT
+429 VEGNVT
-435 THLLDIAKCSETATS
+435 THLLDIAKCSDTSTS
-450 GQMLSKFLTADKEAT
+450 GQMLAKFLIADKEAT
-465 INALLECMSNNFDT
+465 INALLECMSENFDAE
-479 VLENILSGDVNAHQA
+479 LENMLSGDIDAHKA

-499 ILRYVENGA
+499 IIRYVANGT
-508 ENTAALEALIKEQL
+508 ENTAALEALIKEML
-522 PQQISMVYKNRIDI
+522 PRQQAMVYKNKIDI

-580 MEEINEI
+580 AEEINEI
-587 ENSGLTREEKDAKLA
+587 ESSNATRAEKDAKLA
-602 VLLTGVAFKYP
+602 ELLTGVAFKYP

-645 REERTTLLDDFLNT
+645 RDERAILLDDFLNT

>member
-16 AIEKEKAENMVTIES
+16 AIEKAENIVTIES
-31 VLSLAAHKGHT
+31 ALSLAAHKGHA

-109 SHWDENE
+109 SHWDEDE
-116 KELVSDYTVKCNDS
+116 KELVSDYTVKCNDK

-479 VLENILSGDVNAHQA
+479 ALENILSGDVNAHQA

-645 REERTTLLDDFLNT
+645 REERAILLDDFLNT

>member
-1 MSKLTV
+1 MSKLV
-7 NANEMIVKA
+7 LNANGMIVKA
-16 AIEKEKAENMVTIES
+16 AVEKAEDVVTVEET
-31 VLSLAAHKGHT
+31 LSMAAHKGHA

-56 EGIVL
+56 EGVVL

-70 DMYLYGEKFY
+70 KPYLYGERFY
-80 TEGSNNPNARAL
+80 TEGTNSPNARAL
-92 MEYAKDF
+92 MEFASDF
-99 DTEEQVTIPL
+99 DTNEQAVIQL
-109 SHWDENE
+109 SHWDEDE
-116 KELVSDYTVKCNDS
+116 KKLVPDHTVKCNDK
-130 TAKRMY
+130 TAKRLY
-136 VFTKT
+136 VATKT
-141 HTLVIYSQ
+141 HTLVIYAQ
-149 LENDIRKIMKNSTD
+149 LEKDLKKIYQNHSEKQLKDMKQ
-163 AEIKDVKGKLV
+163 KFV
-174 DNVETM
+174 DEVETM
-180 GLRITNKNRVYVA
+180 GLRITKNNKVYVA
-193 NKAVEGTHL
+193 NKSVEGTHL

-221 IQPDDAFKIMDKV
+221 IQPDDAFKIMDEV
-234 SGGALSEAM
+234 SGGALSQAIE
-243 AGKLTVAG
+243 GKLTVAS

-263 APSVEMVKAAN
+263 APSVEMAKAAN
-274 EEFGYVIVLDEIL
+274 EEFGYVIVLDEIK
-287 GPQDYNADT
+287 GPQDYNEET
-296 KKMLESNG
+296 KEMLESNG
-304 IDIDNNTSDGAYC
+304 IEIDDNTSDGGYC

-326 FARLG
+326 FAKLG
-331 RNLSID
+331 RILSME

-378 DKVLFVEAGTN
+378 DKVLFVEAGAD
-389 VSHLNREDYKVV
+389 VSNLNREDYKVI

-435 THLLDIAKCSETATS
+435 THLLDIAKCSETSTS
-450 GQMLSKFLTADKEAT
+450 GQMLAKFLIANKEAT
-465 INALLECMSNNFDT
+465 INALLECMADNFDAE
-479 VLENILSGDVNAHQA
+479 LENMLSGDVDAHKA

-499 ILRYVENGA
+499 MVRYVPNGV
-508 ENTAALEALIKEQL
+508 ENTAALEALIKEML
-522 PQQISMVYKNRIDI
+522 PRLQSMIYKSKIDI

-563 EYSGRL
+563 KWTGRL

-580 MEEINEI
+580 AKEIAEI
-587 ENSGLTREEKDAKLA
+587 KAREDLTLEQKDKATSE
-602 VLLTGVAFKYP
+602 LLTGVAFKYP

-624 YVTSAQL
+624 YVTSEQL

-645 REERTTLLDDFLNT
+645 RDERAILLDDFLNT

-702 NDNDG
+702 NNNDG

>member
-16 AIEKEKAENMVTIES
+16 AIEKAENIVTIES
-31 VLSLAAHKGHT
+31 ALSLAAHKGHA

-61 RAAQDKESG
+61 RAAQDKESS

-234 SGGALSEAM
+234 SGGALFEAM

-479 VLENILSGDVNAHQA
+479 ALENILSGDVNAHQA

-587 ENSGLTREEKDAKLA
+587 ENSGLTREEKNAKLA

-645 REERTTLLDDFLNT
+645 REERATLLDDFLNT

>member
-1 MSKLTV
+1 MSKLV
-7 NANEMIVKA
+7 LNANGMIVKA
-16 AIEKEKAENMVTIES
+16 AVEKAEDIVTVES
-31 VLSLAAHKGHT
+31 PLSMAAHKGHV
-42 NAIIRNIHK
+42 NAIIGNIHK

-70 DMYLYGEKFY
+70 EIYLYGEKFY

-92 MEYAKDF
+92 MEFAADF
-99 DTEEQVTIPL
+99 DTNEQAVVQL
-109 SHWDENE
+109 SNWDEDE
-116 KELVSDYTVKCNDS
+116 KKLKPNRTVKCNDT
-130 TAKRMY
+130 TADRLY
-136 VFTKT
+136 VATKT
-141 HTLVIYSQ
+141 HTLVVYAQI
-149 LENDIRKIMKNSTD
+149 ENDIRKIMKNSTD
-163 AEIKDVKGKLV
+163 AEIKEVKNKLV
-174 DNVETM
+174 DGVETM
-180 GLRITNKNRVYVA
+180 GLRITKNNKVYVA
-193 NKAVEGTHL
+193 NKSVEGTHL

-209 SNMRSETQLMTA
+209 SNMRNETQLMTA
-221 IQPDDAFKIMDKV
+221 IKQDDAFKIMDEV
-234 SGGALSEAM
+234 SGGALSEAIK
-243 AGKLTVAG
+243 GKLTVAG
-251 LTKLSARLGILG
+251 LIKLSARLGILG

-274 EEFGYVIVLDEIL
+274 EEFGYVIVLDEIK
-287 GPQDYNADT
+287 GPQDYNEET
-296 KKMLESNG
+296 KEMLESNG
-304 IDIDNNTSDGAYC
+304 IEIDDNTSDGAYC

-326 FARLG
+326 FAKLNRI
-331 RNLSID
+331 LSME

-378 DKVLFVEAGTN
+378 DKVLFVEAGAD
-389 VSHLNREDYKVV
+389 VSNLNKEDYKVI

-429 VEGDVT
+429 VEGNVT
-435 THLLDIAKCSETATS
+435 THLLDIAKCSETSTS
-450 GQMLSKFLTADKEAT
+450 GQMLAKFLIADKEAT
-465 INALLECMSNNFDT
+465 IDALLGCMGDNYDEK
-479 VLENILSGDVNAHQA
+479 LEEMLYGDVDAHQA

-499 ILRYVENGA
+499 ILRYAEDGA

-522 PQQISMVYKNRIDI
+522 PQQTSMVYKSKIDI

-550 LTAGKVDSLLARN
+550 LTAGKVNSLLARN
-563 EYSGRL
+563 KYSGRL

-580 MEEINEI
+580 AKEIAEI
-587 ENSGLTREEKDAKLA
+587 ENSNITREEKDAKLA
-602 VLLTGVAFKYP
+602 ALLTGVAFKYP

-624 YVTSAQL
+624 YVTLAQL

-645 REERTTLLDDFLNT
+645 RDERAILLDDFLNT

>member
-1 MSKLTV
+1 MSKLV
-7 NANEMIVKA
+7 LNANGMIVKA
-16 AIEKEKAENMVTIES
+16 AIERAEEIATIES
-31 VLSLAAHKGHT
+31 PLSMAAHKGHV
-42 NAIIRNIHK
+42 NAIIGNIHK

-70 DMYLYGEKFY
+70 EIYLYGEKFY

-92 MEYAKDF
+92 MEFAADF
-99 DTEEQVTIPL
+99 DTNEQAVVQL
-109 SHWDENE
+109 SNWDEDE
-116 KELVSDYTVKCNDS
+116 KKLKPNRTVKCNDT
-130 TAKRMY
+130 TADRLY
-136 VFTKT
+136 VATKT
-141 HTLVIYSQ
+141 HTLVVYAQI
-149 LENDIRKIMKNSTD
+149 ENDIRKIMKNSTD
-163 AEIKDVKGKLV
+163 AEIKEVKNKLV
-174 DNVETM
+174 DGVETM
-180 GLRITNKNRVYVA
+180 GLRITKNNKVYVA
-193 NKAVEGTHL
+193 NKSVEGTHL

-221 IQPDDAFKIMDKV
+221 IKQDDAFKIMDEV
-234 SGGALSEAM
+234 SGGALSEAIK
-243 AGKLTVAG
+243 GKLTVAG
-251 LTKLSARLGILG
+251 LIKLSARLGILG

-274 EEFGYVIVLDEIL
+274 EEFGYVIVLDEIK
-287 GPQDYNADT
+287 GPQDYNEET
-296 KKMLESNG
+296 KEMLESNG
-304 IDIDNNTSDGAYC
+304 IEIDDNTSDGAYC

-326 FARLG
+326 FAKLNRI
-331 RNLSID
+331 LSME

-370 RLIEMYGE
+370 KLIEKYGE
-378 DKVLFVEAGTN
+378 DKVLFVEAGAD
-389 VSHLNREDYKVV
+389 VSNLNKEDYKVI

-429 VEGDVT
+429 VEGNVT
-435 THLLDIAKCSETATS
+435 THLLDIAKCSETSTS
-450 GQMLSKFLTADKEAT
+450 GQMLAKFLIADKEAT
-465 INALLECMSNNFDT
+465 INALLECMTENFDAE
-479 VLENILSGDVNAHQA
+479 LENMLSGDVDAHKA

-499 ILRYVENGA
+499 IIRYVANGT
-508 ENTAALEALIKEQL
+508 ENTAALEALIKEML
-522 PQQISMVYKNRIDI
+522 PRQQSMVYKNRIDI

-580 MEEINEI
+580 AEEINEI
-587 ENSGLTREEKDAKLA
+587 ENSNITREEKDAKLA
-602 VLLTGVAFKYP
+602 ALLTGVAFKYP

-645 REERTTLLDDFLNT
+645 RDERAILLDDFLNT

>member
-1 MSKLTV
+1 MSKLV
-7 NANEMIVKA
+7 LNANGMIVKA
-16 AIEKEKAENMVTIES
+16 AVEKAEDIVTVEET
-31 VLSLAAHKGHT
+31 LSMAAHKGHT

-56 EGIVL
+56 EGVLL
-61 RAAQDKESG
+61 RAAQDKKTG
-70 DMYLYGEKFY
+70 KPYLYGERFY
-80 TEGSNNPNARAL
+80 TEGTNSPNARAL
-92 MEYAKDF
+92 MGFASDF
-99 DTEEQVTIPL
+99 DTNEQAVVQL
-109 SHWDENE
+109 SHWDEDE
-116 KELVSDYTVKCNDS
+116 KKLVPDHTVKCNDK
-130 TAKRMY
+130 TADRLY
-136 VFTKT
+136 VATKT
-141 HTLVIYSQ
+141 HTLVVYAQ
-149 LENDIRKIMKNSTD
+149 LEKDLKKIYQKHSEKQLKDMKQQF
-163 AEIKDVKGKLV
+163 V
-174 DNVETM
+174 DEVETM
-180 GLRITNKNRVYVA
+180 GLRITKNDKVYVA
-193 NKAVEGTHL
+193 NKSVEGTHL

-221 IQPDDAFKIMDKV
+221 IQPDDAFKIMDEV
-234 SGGALSEAM
+234 SGGALSQAIK
-243 AGKLTVAG
+243 GKLTVAS

-263 APSVEMVKAAN
+263 APSVKMVKAAN

-287 GPQDYNADT
+287 GPQDYNEET
-296 KKMLESNG
+296 REMLESNG
-304 IDIDNNTSDGAYC
+304 IEIDDNTSDGAYC
-317 ISVEMIQKS
+317 ISVEMMQKS
-326 FARLG
+326 FAKLG
-331 RNLSID
+331 RNLSMD

-378 DKVLFVEAGTN
+378 DKVLFVEAGAD
-389 VSHLNREDYKVV
+389 VSNLNREDYKVI

-429 VEGDVT
+429 VEGNVT
-435 THLLDIAKCSETATS
+435 THLLDIAKCSDTSTS
-450 GQMLSKFLTADKEAT
+450 GQMLAKFLIADKEAT
-465 INALLECMSNNFDT
+465 INALLECMSENFDAE
-479 VLENILSGDVNAHQA
+479 LENMLSGDIDAHKA

-499 ILRYVENGA
+499 IIRYVANGT
-508 ENTAALEALIKEQL
+508 ENTAALEALIKEML
-522 PQQISMVYKNRIDI
+522 PRLQSMIYKSKIDI

-580 MEEINEI
+580 AKEINEI
-587 ENSGLTREEKDAKLA
+587 ESSNATRAEKDAKLA
-602 VLLTGVAFKYP
+602 ELLTGVAFKYP

-645 REERTTLLDDFLNT
+645 RDERAILLDDFLNT

>member
-16 AIEKEKAENMVTIES
+16 AIEKAENIVTIES
-31 VLSLAAHKGHT
+31 ALSLAAHKGHA

-109 SHWDENE
+109 SHWDEDE

-370 RLIEMYGE
+370 RLIEIYGE

-450 GQMLSKFLTADKEAT
+450 GQMLSKFLTADKKAT

-479 VLENILSGDVNAHQA
+479 ALENILSGDVNAHQA